1 MSRLVMAPF
10 AAAGLALEALG
21 VAALVGWQIVALATG
36 DTASTVS
43 AVALAV
49 LTAVGAVGLGAF
61 AVAVHRGSSMARSG
75 GIVAQVLILAVA
87 LGAATGEYAHPLTAA
102 AIAVPAVVELVLLI
116 IPAGQA
122 ARLAAADDGA
132 AADDSV

>member
-1 MSRLVMAPF
+1 MAPF

-49 LTAVGAVGLGAF
+49 LTAVGAVG
-61 AVAVHRGSSMARSG
+61 
-75 GIVAQVLILAVA
+75 
-87 LGAATGEYAHPLTAA
+87 
-102 AIAVPAVVELVLLI
+102 
-116 IPAGQA
+116 
-122 ARLAAADDGA
+122 
-132 AADDSV
+132 